1 MNTAFYVLGWRSLW
15 RDLRAGEL
23 RLLIVAVSLAVA
35 ALTAVGFFADRLNGG
50 LLRDARQLLGGD
62 AVISS
67 DNPTPQIFIDK
78 AKALGL
84 QTAQTLGFPT
94 MARVKPPVS
103 ASDTKTDQGEL
114 AAPMTKLVALK
125 AVSEA
130 YPLRGSLQITSK
142 TGIEPTKTRT
152 VPAMGEAWVDSA
164 LLDGLG
170 LKVGDQLLLGDA
182 ELRIGQI
189 ITSEPDRGAGF
200 ANFAPRVMVNMAG
213 MAGTGLIQPASRVTY
228 RFAVAGTSTGGPAAD
243 KDVKAFTDFAKTQIS
258 SGMAGVRLESFE
270 GGRPEMKQTLERAEK
285 FLSLIALLAALLSA
299 VAVALAARGFAAK
312 HLDNCAMLRVL
323 GQSQRNIGLSYTFEF
338 ALVGLFASGL
348 GVLIGYAVHYVFV
361 LLLAGLIE
369 SSLPAASLWPV
380 AFGLGMGMTLLLAF
394 GLPPVLQLAQ
404 VPPLRVIRRDVG
416 SLKPTSLAVL
426 GLGLAGFVTLLLA
439 TSSDLKLGL
448 ITVGGF
454 AVAVV
459 LFAGISYLAIKLLR
473 MSVNDATAP
482 RWLVLA
488 TRQLTARPAFAVV
501 QISALSLG
509 LLALTLLVLLRTD
522 LIDSWRKATP
532 PDAPNRFV
540 INVMPEQSE
549 SFQQTLKQAGIKNY
563 DWFPMIRGRLVA
575 INNADVKLDNFADER
590 AKRMLDREFNLSNSA
605 ALPAHNIVTS
615 GVWTP
620 EETGGVS
627 VEESVAKTLNL
638 ALDDALRFDVGG
650 MMVDSKVSSIR
661 KVDWGSMRANFYVMF
676 PVAQLA
682 GVPVTYMGAFRAPAT
697 PGINDVKSSAAFDNA
712 LVKNYPN
719 ITNVDMS
726 ATVSQIQ
733 KVLDQVIRAVEFLFA
748 FTLAAGVVVLL
759 AAITATK
766 DERAKEF
773 AVMRSLGASGKLLRQ
788 VQGAELAGVGLL
800 AGFLASIIA
809 VAIGWAMA
817 RYVFEFDWSIKLW
830 VPLAGALAG
839 SALALIAGTYVLR
852 SVLRRP
858 VIETL
863 RQQ

>member
-50 LLRDARQLLGGD
+50 LQRDARQLLGGD

-67 DNPTPQIFIDK
+67 DNPTPQIFVDK

-84 QTAQTLGFPT
+84 QTATSLGFPT
-94 MARVKPPVS
+94 MART
-103 ASDTKTDQGEL
+103 ASNSQ
-114 AAPMTKLVALK
+114 AANSSDPMTKLVALK

-130 YPLRGSLQITSK
+130 YPLRGSLQITAK
-142 TGIEPTKTRT
+142 QGAEPAKTRA
-152 VPAMGEAWVDSA
+152 VPAVGEAWVDAA

-170 LKVGDQLLLGDA
+170 LLVGDKLLLGDA

-189 ITSEPDRGAGF
+189 ITTEPDRGAGF

-213 MAGTGLIQPASRVTY
+213 MAATGLIQPASRVTY
-228 RFAVAGTSTGGPAAD
+228 RFAVAGTSSGGPAAD
-243 KDVKAFTDFAKTQIS
+243 EAVKAFADFAKAQTS
-258 SGMAGVRLESFE
+258 AGMPGVRLESFE

-299 VAVALAARGFAAK
+299 VAVALAARSFAAK

-348 GVLIGYAVHYVFV
+348 GILIGYAVHYVFV

-416 SLKPTSLAVL
+416 SLKPASLAVL

-439 TSSDLKLGL
+439 TSSDLRLGL

-454 AVAVV
+454 AAAVV

-473 MSVNDATAP
+473 ISVNDATAP

-509 LLALTLLVLLRTD
+509 LLALILLVLLRTD

-575 INNADVKLDNFADER
+575 INKTEVKLDNFADER

-605 ALPAHNIVTS
+605 ALPAHNIVTA
-615 GVWTP
+615 GGWTP
-620 EETGGVS
+620 DETGGVS

-638 ALDDALRFDVGG
+638 ALGDALRFDVGG

-676 PVAQLA
+676 PVAQLT
-682 GVPVTYMGAFRAPAT
+682 GVPVTYMGAFRAPT
-697 PGINDVKSSAAFDNA
+697 TDGKSSAAFDNA

-759 AAITATK
+759 TAITATK

-773 AVMRSLGASGKLLRQ
+773 AVMRALGAGSKLLRQ

-817 RYVFEFDWSIKLW
+817 RYVFEFSWSITLW

-839 SALALIAGTYVLR
+839 SVLSLIAGTYVLR
-852 SVLRRP
+852 SVLHKP

>member
-1 MNTAFYVLGWRSLW
+1 
-15 RDLRAGEL
+15 
-23 RLLIVAVSLAVA
+23 
-35 ALTAVGFFADRLNGG
+35 
-50 LLRDARQLLGGD
+50 
-62 AVISS
+62 
-67 DNPTPQIFIDK
+67 
-78 AKALGL
+78 
-84 QTAQTLGFPT
+84 
-94 MARVKPPVS
+94 
-103 ASDTKTDQGEL
+103 
-114 AAPMTKLVALK
+114 
-125 AVSEA
+125 
-130 YPLRGSLQITSK
+130 
-142 TGIEPTKTRT
+142 
-152 VPAMGEAWVDSA
+152 
-164 LLDGLG
+164 
-170 LKVGDQLLLGDA
+170 LGDA
-182 ELRIGQI
+182 ELRITQV
-189 ITSEPDRGAGF
+189 ITTEPDRGAGF

-213 MAGTGLIQPASRVTY
+213 MVATGLIQPASRVTY
-228 RFAVAGTSTGGPAAD
+228 RLAVAGTNASGPAAD
-243 KDVKAFTDFAKTQIS
+243 ETVKAFTEFAKSQINTGLSGS
-258 SGMAGVRLESFE
+258 SMPGVRLESFE

-299 VAVALAARGFAAK
+299 VAVALAARSFATK

-323 GQSQRNIGLSYTFEF
+323 GQSQRNIGLSYAFEF

-348 GVLIGYAVHYVFV
+348 GIVIGYAVHYVFV

-380 AFGLGMGMTLLLAF
+380 VFGLGMGMTLLLAF

-416 SLKPTSLAVL
+416 SLKPASLAVL

-439 TSSDLKLGL
+439 TSSDLKLGV

-454 AVAVV
+454 AAAVV
-459 LFAGISYLAIKLLR
+459 LFAGISFVAIKLLR

-509 LLALTLLVLLRTD
+509 LLALVLLVLLRTD

-549 SFQQTLKQAGIKNY
+549 SFQQTLKDAGIKNY

-575 INNADVKLDNFADER
+575 INNADVKLDSYSDER

-605 ALPAHNIVTS
+605 ALPAHNIITS
-615 GVWTP
+615 GAWTP

-638 ALDDALRFDVGG
+638 ALGDALRFDVGG

-682 GVPVTYMGAFRAPAT
+682 GVPVTYMGAYRNPT
-697 PGINDVKSSAAFDNA
+697 QGAAFDNA

-817 RYVFEFDWSIKLW
+817 RYVFEFTWSIKLW
-830 VPLAGALAG
+830 VPLAGAMAG
-839 SALALIAGTYVLR
+839 SVLALVAGTYVLR

>member
-15 RDLRAGEL
+15 RDVRAGEL
-23 RLLIVAVSLAVA
+23 KLLIVAVALAVA

-50 LLRDARQLLGGD
+50 LQRDARQLLGGD

-67 DNPTPQIFIDK
+67 DNPTSQIFIDK
-78 AKALGL
+78 AKQLGL
-84 QTAQTLGFPT
+84 QTAFTLGFPT
-94 MARVKPPVS
+94 MARAQTVGQND
-103 ASDTKTDQGEL
+103 A
-114 AAPMTKLVALK
+114 MTKLVALK

-130 YPLRGSLQITSK
+130 YPLRGSLQISSK
-142 TGIEPTKTRT
+142 TGAEPAKTRA
-152 VPAMGEAWVDSA
+152 VPAVGEAWVDAA

-170 LKVGDQLLLGDA
+170 LQLGDKLMLGDA

-189 ITSEPDRGAGF
+189 LTAEPDRGAGF
-200 ANFAPRVMVNMAG
+200 ANFAPRVMVNLAG
-213 MAGTGLIQPASRVTY
+213 MAATGLIQPASRVTY
-228 RFAVAGTSTGGPAAD
+228 RFAVAGTSSGGPAAD

-258 SGMAGVRLESFE
+258 AGMAGVRVESFE
-270 GGRPEMKQTLERAEK
+270 GGRPEMKQTLDRAEK

-312 HLDNCAMLRVL
+312 HLDDCAMLRVL

-338 ALVGLFASGL
+338 ALVGLFASWL
-348 GVLIGYAVHYVFV
+348 GILIGYAVHYVFV

-416 SLKPTSLAVL
+416 SLKPASIAVL
-426 GLGLAGFVTLLLA
+426 SLGLAGFVTLLLA

-454 AVAVV
+454 AAAVV

-473 MSVNDATAP
+473 LSVNDATAP
-482 RWLVLA
+482 HWLVLA

-509 LLALTLLVLLRTD
+509 LLALILLVLLRTD

-563 DWFPMIRGRLVA
+563 DWYPMIRGRLVA
-575 INNADVKLDNFADER
+575 INNSDVKPDNFADDR

-605 ALPAHNIVTS
+605 ALPAHNIVTT
-615 GVWTP
+615 GAWTP
-620 EETGGVS
+620 EEDGGVS
-627 VEESVAKTLNL
+627 IEESVAKTLNL
-638 ALDDALRFDVGG
+638 VMGDKLRFDVGG
-650 MMVDSKVSSIR
+650 MMIESKVSSVR

-682 GVPVTYMGAFRAPAT
+682 GVPVTYMGAFRAPSANENKD
-697 PGINDVKSSAAFDNA
+697 GKSSAASSSFDNA

-759 AAITATK
+759 TAITATK

-773 AVMRSLGASGKLLRQ
+773 AVMRALGASGKLLRQ

-817 RYVFEFDWSIKLW
+817 RYVFEFSWSIKLW

-839 SALALIAGTYVLR
+839 SVLALIAGTYVLR
-852 SVLRRP
+852 SVVRRA

-863 RQQ
+863 RQ

>member
-23 RLLIVAVSLAVA
+23 RLLILAVALAVA

-50 LLRDARQLLGGD
+50 LQRDARQLLGGD

-67 DNPTPQIFIDK
+67 DNATPQVFIDK

-94 MARVKPPVS
+94 MARA
-103 ASDTKTDQGEL
+103 ASNAQAVGSTD
-114 AAPMTKLVALK
+114 PMTKLVALK

-142 TGIEPTKTRT
+142 QGVESAKTRA
-152 VPAMGEAWVDSA
+152 VPAIGEAWVDAA

-170 LKVGDQLLLGDA
+170 LQVGDKLLLGDA
-182 ELRIGQI
+182 DLRIGQI
-189 ITSEPDRGAGF
+189 ITAEPDRGAGF
-200 ANFAPRVMVNMAG
+200 ANFAPRVMVNLAG
-213 MAGTGLIQPASRVTY
+213 MAATGLIQPASRVTY
-228 RFAVAGTSTGGPAAD
+228 RFAVAGTSAGGPVAD
-243 KDVKAFTDFAKTQIS
+243 KAVKAFADFAKAQIS
-258 SGMAGVRLESFE
+258 TGMAGVRLESFE

-299 VAVALAARGFAAK
+299 VAVALAARSFAAK

-416 SLKPTSLAVL
+416 SLKPASIAVL
-426 GLGLAGFVTLLLA
+426 SLGLAGFVTLLLA

-454 AVAVV
+454 AAAVV

-473 MSVNDATAP
+473 LSVNDATAP

-509 LLALTLLVLLRTD
+509 LLALVLLVLLRTD
-522 LIDSWRKATP
+522 LINSWRKATP

-575 INNADVKLDNFADER
+575 INNTDVKLDNFADDR

-605 ALPAHNIVTS
+605 ALPAHNIVTA
-615 GVWTP
+615 GAWTSN
-620 EETGGVS
+620 ETGGVS
-627 VEESVAKTLNL
+627 IEESVAKTLNL
-638 ALDDALRFDVGG
+638 TMGDKLRFDVGG
-650 MMVDSKVSSIR
+650 IMVDSKVSSVR

-676 PVAQLA
+676 PVTQLT
-682 GVPVTYMGAFRAPAT
+682 GVPVTYMGAFRAPAA
-697 PGINDVKSSAAFDNA
+697 GSSFDNA

-726 ATVSQIQ
+726 ATVTQIQ

-773 AVMRSLGASGKLLRQ
+773 AVMRSLGASSKLLRQ

-800 AGFLASIIA
+800 AGFLASIVA

-817 RYVFEFDWSIKLW
+817 RYVFEFSWNITLW

-839 SALALIAGTYVLR
+839 SMLALVAGTYVLR
-852 SVLRRP
+852 SVLSRP
-858 VIETL
+858 VIESL
-863 RQQ
+863 RQP

>member
-50 LLRDARQLLGGD
+50 LQRDARQLLGGD

-67 DNPTPQIFIDK
+67 DNPTPQIFVDK

-84 QTAQTLGFPT
+84 QTATSLGFPT
-94 MARVKPPVS
+94 MART
-103 ASDTKTDQGEL
+103 ASNSQ
-114 AAPMTKLVALK
+114 AANSSDPMTKLVALK

-130 YPLRGSLQITSK
+130 YPLRGSLQITAK
-142 TGIEPTKTRT
+142 QGAEPAKTRA
-152 VPAMGEAWVDSA
+152 VPAVGEAWVDAA

-170 LKVGDQLLLGDA
+170 LLVGDKLLLGDA

-189 ITSEPDRGAGF
+189 ITTEPDRGAGF

-213 MAGTGLIQPASRVTY
+213 MAATGLIQPASRVTY
-228 RFAVAGTSTGGPAAD
+228 RFAVAGTSSGGPAAD
-243 KDVKAFTDFAKTQIS
+243 EAVKAFADFAKAQTS
-258 SGMAGVRLESFE
+258 AGTPGVRLESFE

-299 VAVALAARGFAAK
+299 VAVALAARSFAAK

-348 GVLIGYAVHYVFV
+348 GILIGYAVHYVFV

-416 SLKPTSLAVL
+416 SLKPASLAVL

-439 TSSDLKLGL
+439 TSSDLRLGL

-454 AVAVV
+454 AAAVV

-473 MSVNDATAP
+473 ISVNDATAP

-509 LLALTLLVLLRTD
+509 LLALILLVLLRTD

-575 INNADVKLDNFADER
+575 INKTEVKLDNFADER

-605 ALPAHNIVTS
+605 ALPAHNIVTA
-615 GVWTP
+615 GGWTP
-620 EETGGVS
+620 DETGGVS
-627 VEESVAKTLNL
+627 VEESVAKTLHL
-638 ALDDALRFDVGG
+638 ALGDALRFDVGG

-676 PVAQLA
+676 PVAQLT
-682 GVPVTYMGAFRAPAT
+682 GVPVTYMGAFRAPT
-697 PGINDVKSSAAFDNA
+697 TDGKSSAAFDNA

-759 AAITATK
+759 TAITATK

-773 AVMRSLGASGKLLRQ
+773 AVMRALGAGSKLLRQ

-817 RYVFEFDWSIKLW
+817 RYVFEFSWSITLW

-839 SALALIAGTYVLR
+839 SVLSLIAGTYVLR
-852 SVLRRP
+852 SVLHKP

>member
-50 LLRDARQLLGGD
+50 LQRDARQLLGGD

-67 DNPTPQIFIDK
+67 DNPTPPIFITK
-78 AKALGL
+78 AKELGL
-84 QTAQTLGFPT
+84 QTAQALGFPT
-94 MARVKPPVS
+94 MARAESKGQ
-103 ASDTKTDQGEL
+103 TD
-114 AAPMTKLVALK
+114 AMTKLVALK

-130 YPLRGSLQITSK
+130 YPLRGNLQIAAK
-142 TGIEPTKTRT
+142 QGAEPAKTRA
-152 VPAMGEAWVDSA
+152 VPAVGEAWVDAA

-170 LKVGDQLLLGDA
+170 VQVGDKLMLGDA

-189 ITSEPDRGAGF
+189 ITTEPDRGAGF

-213 MAGTGLIQPASRVTY
+213 MAATGLIQPASRVTY
-228 RFAVAGTSTGGPAAD
+228 RLAVAGTSAGGPAAD
-243 KDVKAFTDFAKTQIS
+243 ESVKAFAEFAKAQITA
-258 SGMAGVRLESFE
+258 GMPGVRLESFE

-299 VAVALAARGFAAK
+299 VAVALAARSFAAK

-348 GVLIGYAVHYVFV
+348 GILIGYAVHYIFV

-369 SSLPAASLWPV
+369 SSLPSASLWPV

-416 SLKPTSLAVL
+416 SLKPASLAVL

-439 TSSDLKLGL
+439 TSSELKLGL

-454 AVAVV
+454 AAAVV
-459 LFAGISYLAIKLLR
+459 LFAGISYLSIKLLR

-509 LLALTLLVLLRTD
+509 LLALILLVLLRTD

-549 SFQQTLKQAGIKNY
+549 PFQQTLKDSGIKNY

-575 INNADVKLDNFADER
+575 INNTDIKPDNFADER

-605 ALPAHNIVTS
+605 TLPVHNIITS
-615 GVWTP
+615 GAWTP

-627 VEESVAKTLNL
+627 IEESVAKTLNL
-638 ALDDALRFDVGG
+638 ALGDQLRFDVGG
-650 MMVDSKVSSIR
+650 MMVESKVSSIR

-676 PVAQLA
+676 PVSQLA
-682 GVPVTYMGAFRAPAT
+682 GVPVTYMGAFRNPT
-697 PGINDVKSSAAFDNA
+697 QGAAFDNA
-712 LVKNYPN
+712 LIKNYPN

-726 ATVSQIQ
+726 ATVAQIQ

-766 DERAKEF
+766 EERAKEF

-817 RYVFEFDWSIKLW
+817 RYVFEFTWSIKLW
-830 VPLAGALAG
+830 VPLAGAMAG
-839 SALALIAGTYVLR
+839 SLLALVAGTYVLR

>member
-1 MNTAFYVLGWRSLW
+1 MNTAFYFLGWRSLW

-50 LLRDARQLLGGD
+50 LQRDARQLLGGD

-67 DNPTPQIFIDK
+67 DNPTPQIFVDK

-84 QTAQTLGFPT
+84 QTATSLGFPT
-94 MARVKPPVS
+94 MART
-103 ASDTKTDQGEL
+103 ASNSQ
-114 AAPMTKLVALK
+114 AANSSDPMTKLVALK

-130 YPLRGSLQITSK
+130 YPLRGSLQITAK
-142 TGIEPTKTRT
+142 QGAEPAKTRA
-152 VPAMGEAWVDSA
+152 VPAVGEAWVDAA

-170 LKVGDQLLLGDA
+170 LLVGDKLLLGDA

-189 ITSEPDRGAGF
+189 ITTEPDRGAGF

-213 MAGTGLIQPASRVTY
+213 MAATGLIQPASRVTY
-228 RFAVAGTSTGGPAAD
+228 RFAVAGTSSGGPAAD
-243 KDVKAFTDFAKTQIS
+243 EAVMAFADFAKAQTS
-258 SGMAGVRLESFE
+258 AGTPGVRLESFE

-299 VAVALAARGFAAK
+299 VAVALAARSFAAK

-348 GVLIGYAVHYVFV
+348 GILIGYAVHYVFV

-416 SLKPTSLAVL
+416 SLKPASLAVL

-439 TSSDLKLGL
+439 TSSDLRLGL

-454 AVAVV
+454 AAAVV

-473 MSVNDATAP
+473 ISVNDATAP

-509 LLALTLLVLLRTD
+509 LLALILLVLLRTD

-575 INNADVKLDNFADER
+575 INKTEVKLDNFADER

-605 ALPAHNIVTS
+605 ALPAHNIVTA
-615 GVWTP
+615 GGWTP
-620 EETGGVS
+620 DETGGVS
-627 VEESVAKTLNL
+627 VEESVAKTLHL
-638 ALDDALRFDVGG
+638 ALGDALRFDVGG

-676 PVAQLA
+676 PVAQLT
-682 GVPVTYMGAFRAPAT
+682 GVPVTYMGAFRAPT
-697 PGINDVKSSAAFDNA
+697 TDGKSSAAFDNA

-759 AAITATK
+759 TAITATK

-773 AVMRSLGASGKLLRQ
+773 AVMRALGAGSKLLRQ

-817 RYVFEFDWSIKLW
+817 RYVFEFSWSITLW

-839 SALALIAGTYVLR
+839 SVLSLIAGTYVLR
-852 SVLRRP
+852 SVLHKP